1 MKNLRKALVLLVA
14 LAMST
19 IGLSDVG
26 SAADV
31 IKIGVVGPRT
41 GGAAATGK
49 AFEEGIE
56 LALDKINGGGG
67 LLGKKVEVVFED
79 TAGDPAKAA
88 SGIEKLITK
97 DKVVMV
103 LGESHSSAALAEIDV
118 ANRYKVPLVIA
129 EAWHDDITK
138 KNYPYVFR
146 AGPCNSGVVNDNI
159 IGFVKDYNFK
169 RVAIFAENTDWGM
182 GIKGLAEAALDKAGI
197 KYMTLI
203 TERKSQDHYAELNK
217 VKKFNPDLMLAFVYG
232 FGVHYLIAQAGETG
246 MIPSSAL
253 LLEGAGPPSLWPE
266 FWTTVGDYGNLE
278 LFVSRMHE
286 DVMITDVAKQF
297 DADYRKTFKKAPTDY
312 KSRSIYDVLLIAAD
326 AIKRAGSTDSEKLV
340 TALESTNMEVSSGTV
355 TFGTEKG
362 SYAYHQW
369 QPPMLIIQ
377 WQNKKQVVVY
387 PMAGKTG
394 ELKKK

>member
-1 MKNLRKALVLLVA
+1 MNRLKKILCILAVISVAAWGMAGVA
-14 LAMST
+14 LA
-19 IGLSDVG
+19 
-26 SAADV
+26 ADTV
-31 IKIGVVGPRT
+31 KIGVVGPRT
-41 GGAAATGK
+41 GGAAATGT

-56 LALDKINGGGG
+56 LALEKINAAGG

-97 DKVVMV
+97 DKVAMV

-118 ANRYKVPLVIA
+118 ANRYKVPLIIA

-159 IGFVKDYNFK
+159 IGFIKDYKFK
-169 RVAIFAENTDWGM
+169 KVAIFGENTDWGM
-182 GIKGLAEAALDKAGI
+182 GIKDLAEAALKKAGI
-197 KYMTLI
+197 EFMTII

-217 VKKFNPDLMLAFVYG
+217 VKKFEPDLILAFVYG
-232 FGVHYLIAQAGETG
+232 FGVHYLIAQAGEVG
-246 MIPSSAL
+246 MIPGQAL
-253 LLEGAGPPSLWPE
+253 LLEGAGPPSLWPQ
-266 FWTTVGDYGNLE
+266 FWDTVGKYGNLE

-286 DVMITDVAKQF
+286 KVMLTDVAKEF
-297 DADYRKTFKKAPTDY
+297 DKAYRKKFGKAPTDY

-326 AIKRAGSTDSEKLV
+326 ALKRANSTDGDKLV
-340 TALESTNMEVSSGTV
+340 SALEKTNLEVSSGMV
-355 TFGTEKG
+355 KFGTEKG
-362 SYAYHQW
+362 TYAYHQW

-377 WQNKKQVVVY
+377 WQDKKQVVVY
-387 PMAGKTG
+387 PLSGKTG
-394 ELKKK
+394 DLKR

>member
-1 MKNLRKALVLLVA
+1 MRTFWKALAVLTAMAVA
-14 LAMST
+14 T
-19 IGLSDVG
+19 IGIAGV
-26 SAADV
+26 SAAEDAV
-31 IKIGVVGPRT
+31 KIGVVGPRT

-49 AFEEGIE
+49 AFEEGIA
-56 LALDKINGGGG
+56 LALDKINGAGGV
-67 LLGKKVEVVFED
+67 LGKKVEVVFED

-118 ANRYKVPLVIA
+118 ANRYKVPLIIA

-138 KNYPYVFR
+138 KNYKYVFR

-159 IGFVKDYNFK
+159 LGFVKEYGFK
-169 RVAIFAENTDWGM
+169 RVAIFAENTDWGL
-182 GIKGLAEAALDKAGI
+182 GIKDLAEAGLKKAGVEFTTI
-197 KYMTLI
+197 I

-217 VKKFNPDLMLAFVYG
+217 VKKFKPDLILAFVYG

-246 MIPSSAL
+246 IIPGEAL

-266 FWTTVGDYGNLE
+266 FWKTVGEYGNLE

-286 DVMITDVAKQF
+286 KVMLTDVAKEF
-297 DADYRKTFKKAPTDY
+297 DKAYREKFGKAPTDY

-326 AIKRAGSTDSEKLV
+326 AIKRAESVDSDKLV
-340 TALESTNMEVSSGTV
+340 KALEETKLEVSSGTV
-355 TFGTEKG
+355 EFGTEKG
-362 SYAYHQW
+362 TYAYHQW

-377 WQNKKQVVVY
+377 WQDKKQVVVF
-387 PMAGKTG
+387 PVDAKTG
-394 ELKKK
+394 DLKKK

>member
-1 MKNLRKALVLLVA
+1 MNRFRKALSLSIVLVMVTA
-14 LAMST
+14 GIAGV
-19 IGLSDVG
+19 GL
-26 SAADV
+26 AADT

-41 GGAAATGK
+41 GGAAATGT
-49 AFEEGIE
+49 AFEEGIA
-56 LALDKINGGGG
+56 LALDKINAGGG
-67 LLGKKVEVVFED
+67 LMGKTVEVIFED

-97 DKVVMV
+97 DQVVMV

-159 IGFVKDYNFK
+159 IGFVKDYKFE

-182 GIKGLAEAALDKAGI
+182 GIKDLAEAALTKAGI
-197 KYMTLI
+197 DYMTMI

-217 VKKFNPDLMLAFVYG
+217 VKKFKPDLVLAFVYG

-246 MIPSSAL
+246 MIPNSAL

-266 FWTTVGDYGNLE
+266 FWKTVGEYGNHE

-286 DVMITDVAKQF
+286 AVMITEVARQF
-297 DADYRKTFKKAPTDY
+297 DAAYRQKFEKAPTDY

-326 AIKRAGSTDSEKLV
+326 AIQRAGSTDSDKLV
-340 TALESTNMEVSSGTV
+340 SALESTNLEVSSGAV
-355 TFGTEKG
+355 TFGTQKG

-377 WQNKKQVVVY
+377 WQDKKQVVVY
-387 PMAGKTG
+387 PMAAKTG
-394 ELKKK
+394 DLKKM

>member
-1 MKNLRKALVLLVA
+1 MRRVRNNLVLLII
-14 LAMST
+14 LAMCIT
-19 IGLSDVG
+19 GLTEMTMASE
-26 SAADV
+26 A

-49 AFEEGIE
+49 AFEEGID
-56 LALDKINGGGG
+56 LALEKINGAGG

-146 AGPCNSGVVNDNI
+146 AGPCNSGVVNENI
-159 IGFVKDYNFK
+159 IGFVKDYKFK
-169 RVAIFAENTDWGM
+169 RIAIFAENTDWGM
-182 GIKGLAEAALDKAGI
+182 GIKELAEAALKDAGI
-197 KYMTLI
+197 EFTTII

-217 VKKFNPDLMLAFVYG
+217 VRKFEPDLVLAFVYG

-246 MIPSSAL
+246 MVPNNAL

-266 FWTTVGDYGNLE
+266 FWQTVGDYGNLE

-286 DVMITDVAKQF
+286 KVMITDEAKQF
-297 DADYRKTFKKAPTDY
+297 DAAYRKKFGKAPTDY

-326 AIKRAGSTDSEKLV
+326 AIKRAGTTESDKLV
-340 TALESTNMEVSSGTV
+340 TSLETTDMEVCSGAV
-355 TFGTEKG
+355 KFGTEKG

-369 QPPMLIIQ
+369 QPPMLIVQ
-377 WQNKKQVVVY
+377 WQDKKQVVVY

-394 ELKKK
+394 DLKK

>member
-1 MKNLRKALVLLVA
+1 MRRYFKFMAL
-14 LAMST
+14 LAATAVM
-19 IGLSDVG
+19 GLGLAGVG
-26 SAADV
+26 LAADTV
-31 IKIGVVGPRT
+31 KIGVVGPRT
-41 GGAAATGK
+41 GGAAATGT
-49 AFEEGIE
+49 AFEEGIA
-56 LALDKINGGGG
+56 LALDQINAGGG

-118 ANRYKVPLVIA
+118 ANRYKVPLIIA

-159 IGFVKDYNFK
+159 IGFVKDYKFK
-169 RVAIFAENTDWGM
+169 KVAIFAENTDWGM
-182 GIKGLAEAALDKAGI
+182 GIKDLAEAALKNAGVEF
-197 KYMTLI
+197 MTI
-203 TERKSQDHYAELNK
+203 TTERKSQDHYAELNK
-217 VKKFNPDLMLAFVYG
+217 VKKFKPDLILAFVYG
-232 FGVHYLIAQAGETG
+232 FGVHYLIAQAGEVG
-246 MIPSSAL
+246 MIPGQAL

-266 FWTTVGDYGNLE
+266 FWKTVGDYGNLE

-286 DVMITDVAKQF
+286 KVMLTDVAKQF
-297 DADYRKTFKKAPTDY
+297 DAAYRKKFNKAPTDY

-326 AIKRAGSTDSEKLV
+326 AVKRAGATDSAKLV
-340 TALESTNMEVSSGTV
+340 DALEKTKLVVSSGTV
-355 TFGTEKG
+355 EFGTQKG

-377 WQNKKQVVVY
+377 WQDKQQVVVY
-387 PMAGKTG
+387 PLAGKTG
-394 ELKKK
+394 DLKRK

>member
-1 MKNLRKALVLLVA
+1 MKTYWKAFAVLTA
-14 LAMST
+14 LAMAAL
-19 IGLSDVG
+19 GLAGV
-26 SAADV
+26 SAAEDT

-49 AFEEGIE
+49 AFEEGIA
-56 LALDKINGGGG
+56 LALDKINGAGGAM
-67 LLGKKVEVVFED
+67 GKKVEVIFED

-118 ANRYKVPLVIA
+118 ANRNKVPLIIA

-146 AGPCNSGVVNDNI
+146 AGPCNSGVVNDSI
-159 IGFVKDYNFK
+159 IGFVKKYGFK
-169 RVAIFAENTDWGM
+169 RVAIFAENTDWGL
-182 GIKGLAEAALDKAGI
+182 GIKDLAEQGLKKAGVEFTTI
-197 KYMTLI
+197 I

-217 VKKFNPDLMLAFVYG
+217 VKKFKPDLILAFVYG
-232 FGVHYLIAQAGETG
+232 FGVHYLIAQAGEVG
-246 MIPSSAL
+246 IVPSQAL

-266 FWTTVGDYGNLE
+266 FWKTVGQYGNLE

-286 DVMITDVAKQF
+286 KVMLTAVAKEYDQN
-297 DADYRKTFKKAPTDY
+297 YRKKFGKAPTDY
-312 KSRSIYDVLLIAAD
+312 KSRSIYDVILIAAD
-326 AIKRAGSTDSEKLV
+326 ALKRANSTDSEKLV
-340 TALESTNMEVSSGTV
+340 KALEGTKLEVGSGTV
-355 TFGTEKG
+355 QFGTEKG
-362 SYAYHQW
+362 TYAYHQW

-377 WQNKKQVVVY
+377 WQDKKQVVVY
-387 PMAGKTG
+387 PIDAKTG
-394 ELKKK
+394 DLKK

>member
-1 MKNLRKALVLLVA
+1 MKSSGKTLAVLTLLAFA
-14 LAMST
+14 LALPVCSA
-19 IGLSDVG
+19 L
-26 SAADV
+26 AADPV
-31 IKIGVVGPRT
+31 KIGVVGPRT
-41 GGAAATGK
+41 GGAAATGT
-49 AFEEGIE
+49 AFEEGIA
-56 LALDKINGGGG
+56 LALDKINAEGG
-67 LLGKKVEVVFED
+67 LLGGKVEVVFED

-159 IGFVKDYNFK
+159 IGFVKDYGFK
-169 RVAIFAENTDWGM
+169 KIAIFAENTDWGM
-182 GIKGLAEAALDKAGI
+182 GIKDLAEAALKNAGI
-197 KYMTLI
+197 EFMTIL
-203 TERKSQDHYAELNK
+203 TERQSQDHYAELNK
-217 VKKFNPDLMLAFVYG
+217 AKKFQPDLILAFVYG

-246 MIPSSAL
+246 MIPTAAL

-266 FWTTVGDYGNLE
+266 FWQTVGDYGNLE

-286 DVMITDVAKQF
+286 EVMITDVAKQF
-297 DADYRKTFKKAPTDY
+297 DKAYREKFDKAPTDY

-326 AIKRAGSTDSEKLV
+326 AIKRAGATDGDKLV
-340 TALESTNMEVSSGTV
+340 SALEATSMEVSSGKV

-369 QPPMLIIQ
+369 QPPCSSSSGRTKSRWWSIP
-377 WQNKKQVVVY
+377 WRER
-387 PMAGKTG
+387 P
-394 ELKKK
+394 ES